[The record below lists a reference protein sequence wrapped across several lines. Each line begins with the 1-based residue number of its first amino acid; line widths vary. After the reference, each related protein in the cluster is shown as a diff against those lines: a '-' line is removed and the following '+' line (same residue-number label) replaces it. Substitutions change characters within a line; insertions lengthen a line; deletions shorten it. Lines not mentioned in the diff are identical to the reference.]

1 MEESLSREEPIRIYH
16 LSGDCVIYT
25 IIFID
30 LYIGNDPYF
39 IYFKLVFS
47 KFKKEDITKLP
58 VSNIKPLI
66 DRDNILVTD
75 VELFKHDKLNNKRLA
90 NRLVDISL
98 DDCLSRPISNQV
110 VYSKLVLEIL
120 RYIDET
126 APRYYNRKSKIIDFI
141 SGETIKVGDEFIKYH
156 SSKVN
161 NRT

>member
-1 MEESLSREEPIRIYH
+1 M
-16 LSGDCVIYT
+16 
-25 IIFID
+25 
-30 LYIGNDPYF
+30 
-39 IYFKLVFS
+39 
-47 KFKKEDITKLP
+47 
-58 VSNIKPLI
+58 
-66 DRDNILVTD
+66 TD